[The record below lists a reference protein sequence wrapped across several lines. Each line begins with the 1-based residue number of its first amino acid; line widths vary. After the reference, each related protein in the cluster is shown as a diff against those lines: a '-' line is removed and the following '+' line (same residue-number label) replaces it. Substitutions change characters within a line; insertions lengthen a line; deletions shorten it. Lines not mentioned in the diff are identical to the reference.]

1 LEEDVRKLVNLA
13 VVNLATRASA
23 ESKQM
28 DNQGLEAGLS
38 YIGLVLES
46 AERRIA
52 EFWAAYEERRQTR
65 RQVATVKY
73 PDRYSLKSDQER
85 IDEADKLAKLMHT
98 VPGRTVKR
106 EIAKN
111 IVTVL
116 LAGKVSVERI
126 ERIHREIDAS
136 HYTTSD
142 PKAIIDAKNAGLV
155 GEKTASVALG
165 FDEDEHLAAR
175 EDHTAR
181 IMRIAAAQS
190 SSSDSSDPAA
200 RGVKD
205 LSADPAGAG
214 SEEKAESR
222 DNTFRDTTT
231 ERTRGVGKEPV
242 DD

>member
-1 LEEDVRKLVNLA
+1 
-13 VVNLATRASA
+13 
-23 ESKQM
+23 M
-28 DNQGLEAGLS
+28 DNQSLEAGLS

-52 EFWAAYEERRQTR
+52 EFWAAYEERRPTR
-65 RQVATVKY
+65 RKVATVKY

-85 IDEADKLAKLMHT
+85 IDEADKLATLMHT

-136 HYTTSD
+136 NYTTSD
-142 PKAIIDAKNAGLV
+142 PKTIIDAKNAGLV

-165 FDEDEHLAAR
+165 FDDKEYLTAR

-181 IMRIAAAQS
+181 ILRIAAAQS
-190 SSSDSSDPAA
+190 SGDGNSDPAA

-205 LSADPAGAG
+205 LSADPAAAG
-214 SEEKAESR
+214 SEEKAQSR
-222 DNTFRDTTT
+222 DSTFRQDTSP
-231 ERTRGVGKEPV
+231 RVRGQGADTAQRE
-242 DD
+242 

>member
-1 LEEDVRKLVNLA
+1 
-13 VVNLATRASA
+13 
-23 ESKQM
+23 
-28 DNQGLEAGLS
+28 
-38 YIGLVLES
+38 
-46 AERRIA
+46 
-52 EFWAAYEERRQTR
+52 
-65 RQVATVKY
+65 
-73 PDRYSLKSDQER
+73 
-85 IDEADKLAKLMHT
+85 MHT

-116 LAGKVSVERI
+116 LSGKVSVERI

-142 PKAIIDAKNAGLV
+142 PKTIIDAKNAGLV

-165 FDEDEHLAAR
+165 FDDEEHLAAR

-181 IMRIAAAQS
+181 ILRIAAAQS
-190 SSSDSSDPAA
+190 GSSDSSDPAA

-214 SEEKAESR
+214 SEEKAQSR
-222 DNTFRDTTT
+222 DNTFRDTTA

>member
-1 LEEDVRKLVNLA
+1 MNLA

-52 EFWAAYEERRQTR
+52 EFWAAYEERRPAR
-65 RQVATVKY
+65 RQVATIKY
-73 PDRYSLKSDQER
+73 PDRYSLKSDEER
-85 IDEADKLAKLMHT
+85 IIEADRLAKLMHT

-142 PKAIIDAKNAGLV
+142 PRTIIDAKNAGLV

-165 FDEDEHLAAR
+165 FDENEHLAAR

-181 IMRIAAAQS
+181 ILRIAAAQS
-190 SSSDSSDPAA
+190 SDDASDSSNNATSDPAA
-200 RGVKD
+200 RGIAD
-205 LSADPAGAG
+205 LSADPVGAG
-214 SEEKAESR
+214 SEEKAKSR
-222 DNTFRDTTT
+222 DNTLRDSTT
-231 ERTRGVGKEPV
+231 ERTRGEGAEPAGGR
-242 DD
+242 